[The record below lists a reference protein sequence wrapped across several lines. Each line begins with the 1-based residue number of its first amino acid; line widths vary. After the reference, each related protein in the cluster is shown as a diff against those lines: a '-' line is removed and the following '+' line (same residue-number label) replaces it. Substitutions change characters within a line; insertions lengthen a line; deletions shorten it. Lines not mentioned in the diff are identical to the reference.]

1 MNVKQAIQAL
11 QTMIDTGAISGEEEF
26 GVYEYSPRKE
36 AISILLTNLK
46 HSPKKTLKKPLYIS
60 KSFIFQLSP

>member
-26 GVYEYSPRKE
+26 GVYEYSPE
-36 AISILLTNLK
+36 EGNYL
-46 HSPKKTLKKPLYIS
+46 HSPDEFET
-60 KSFIFQLSP
+60 FIEEDTEETVVYF